1 MRAIIHILIVTIL
14 TNDLFPQDSQV
25 AESSSMQGAFG
36 AVTIDGKI
44 WNQISLRPIL
54 PFGHLS
60 IANDCIDSTSSLTL
74 MGSGFVLTPSLS
86 MMIPN

>member
-54 PFGHLS
+54 PFGRLS
-60 IANDCIDSTSSLTL
+60 IAFDIALYIDQDGNIHDEGWDISS
-74 MGSGFVLTPSLS
+74 GEK
-86 MMIPN
+86 